1 MSSLKVSIVPS
12 DSPDNPR
19 HNFDC
24 YLGTFAMAHR
34 RYSFG
39 DKDSPTTPEGIAEA
53 SKGAR
58 IVLPVYMLDHS
69 GQTINTTG
77 FSCPWD
83 SGRIGSIWVTDDDIK
98 KAYGVQEI
106 DLETENKARKA
117 LIAEIAELDQWLTG
131 DVWDVMIVDSEDWPV
146 DSLGAVY
153 GLEYADKEGAEMLAS
168 AIEWEGTR

>member
-58 IVLPVYMLDHS
+58 IVLPVVMYDHS

-77 FSCPWD
+77 FSGPWD

-146 DSLGAVY
+146 DSLGMVY
-153 GLEYADKEGAEMLAS
+153 GREYAEAEAATMLA
-168 AIEWEGTR
+168 AAQEGTR